1 MRLKFKVKTLSLT
14 AAKMSLKC
22 SRIKM
27 LTVQKKALKFQN
39 KFKRLELKL
48 QQESKKY
55 ETFHHKFILASLAT
69 KD

>member
-1 MRLKFKVKTLSLT
+1 
-14 AAKMSLKC
+14 MSLKC

-48 QQESKKY
+48 QEESKKY